1 MLTPVMIALLSVHY
15 QYSPLGQVIALSNT
29 VAGQSQSHFV
39 AQYDKE
45 GKQTT
50 SNHFTYRYDG
60 LGRLQTVTGDGQTIR
75 YRFDLAS
82 NMKDWPT
89 QTNPPAL
96 SYNSA
101 GNLRHTPQGGIL
113 DYNVL
118 NQLTQY
124 QANGV
129 RTAYLYNGNDLRLAK
144 IGPQQNQLFFYGPN
158 ARLWNI
164 DKNGEMQAYLFGQHR
179 LANLSGKLYFYLY
192 DLHGDVVQLVTPQGK
207 VVSTYA
213 YGPYGRNTTNT
224 KEDNNPF
231 RYVGGYFDSESGLQY
246 QQARYRLP
254 GEGFIT
260 RDYAEQWNGASFPFD
275 ATNVLTMNEY
285 AFAGGDPV
293 GNKDPAGHSLMNILT
308 FPSIAKYI
316 TSTNQPIHSDN
327 MFDVITLKKI
337 FNPNDGG
344 FNCGLVAAAAC
355 KSFMTGIY
363 HEVKTTDRWMWYQ
376 QYDVY
381 FNPFSEEYSHSFKV
395 TSADAIN
402 KDILSKPLA
411 RRWYFSK
418 SFFPGLRDR
427 DSMGIVKISFS
438 SEGPYHTIN
447 YVYRASQK
455 EKGLFLHDFQQG
467 KTFTISDLVNGN
479 AYSNVSS
486 TPSELTFLPVFAIEN
501 ATYFPEKFG
510 YVT

>member
-82 NMKDWPT
+82 NMKDWPI

-101 GNLRHTPQGGIL
+101 GNLRHTPQGGVL

-129 RTAYLYNGNDLRLAK
+129 RTDYLYNGNDLRLAK

-207 VVSTYA
+207 VLSTYA

-224 KEDNNPF
+224 KEGNNPF
-231 RYVGGYFDSESGLQY
+231 RYVGGYFDGESGLQY

-254 GEGFIT
+254 GAGFIT

-275 ATNVLTMNEY
+275 ATNILTMNEY

-293 GNKDPAGHSLMNILT
+293 GNVDVDGHNYQVDEFKMLKPKMIYATSQDSQEMMSVPMNVEPEHLSQMK
-308 FPSIAKYI
+308 FLS
-316 TSTNQPIHSDN
+316 S
-327 MFDVITLKKI
+327 I
-337 FNPNDGG
+337 FNPNNLRR
-344 FNCGLVAAAAC
+344 NCVLVVCAAC
-355 KSFMTGIY
+355 LTFKRGVY
-363 HEVKTTDRWMWYQ
+363 YQ
-376 QYDVY
+376 PSPHYDKHLNIEAIIN
-381 FNPFSEEYSHSFKV
+381 FFKLPNSV
-395 TSADAIN
+395 DASISP
-402 KDILSKPLA
+402 ISIRLA
-411 RRWYFSK
+411 NTANAVGLYFSK
-418 SFFPGLRDR
+418 TFKWQDSF
-427 DSMGIVKISFS
+427 GILGFVTRRSN
-438 SEGPYHTIN
+438 HVVN
-447 YVYRASQK
+447 YIYKNKRVY
-455 EKGLFLHDFQQG
+455 LYDFQTNKYG
-467 KTFTISDLVNGN
+467 SLEELLSDNFFATGSKPEEFFV
-479 AYSNVSS
+479 
-486 TPSELTFLPVFAIEN
+486 LPVGTLSEAK
-501 ATYFPEKFG
+501 APLSYLQ
-510 YVT
+510 Y